1 MRAQTPLCCCSA
13 LLWRGA
19 GARVLGWGS
28 GELCGL
34 AGTALA
40 PLDTRQGEALAAVG
54 AVPWL
59 QDKLLF
65 LPPGSDP
72 TVPGGH

>member
-1 MRAQTPLCCCSA
+1 MRAQTPLCRCSA

-54 AVPWL
+54 AVALAAGQAAVSAPRL
-59 QDKLLF
+59 
-65 LPPGSDP
+65 
-72 TVPGGH
+72 